1 MNLVHIEAMK
11 SFSKRMPRLGTENA
25 FSVISKAK
33 KFERDELEPK
43 GEKLIYLQIGEPAF
57 DTPDNIKQAG
67 IKAIQEGQTHYTP
80 SPGIVPLRKVIA
92 EKTSPRSCVK
102 YEMEDV
108 VVMPGA
114 KPVIFHMINALI
126 DPGDEVIIPNPGF
139 PIYESVVNY
148 LGGTVVPLPLLE
160 EKDFNFSLDD
170 LAKLI
175 TPKTKLIII
184 NSPQNPTGGVLTE
197 ATLGGMAKL
206 AIENDLWV
214 LSDEIYDNI
223 IYEGRHVSITKF
235 PGMPE
240 RTVILNGCSKSYAMT
255 GWRLGWGVT
264 KNRQMAQYFEQLIIN
279 DVSCTNAATQYAGI
293 EALSG
298 PQDAVAMMRE
308 EYRKRRDLLVS
319 LVNNIPGMSCRT
331 PKGAFYLFVN
341 VKPILEKLGMLA
353 SEFCDRILKEAHV
366 VILPGT
372 AFGAHGEGY
381 IRFSYVSS
389 EADIQEGLRRMKE
402 YLSKL

>member
-1 MNLVHIEAMK
+1 MK
-11 SFSKRMPRLGTENA
+11 PFSVRMPHLGTENA

-33 KFERDELEPK
+33 KFEREELEPK
-43 GEKLIYLQIGEPAF
+43 GEKLVYLQIGEPAF
-57 DTPDNIKQAG
+57 DTPDNIKQAA

-80 SPGIVPLRKVIA
+80 SPGIPPLRTLIA

-108 VVMPGA
+108 VVMPAA
-114 KPVIFHMINALI
+114 KPVIFHMINALV

-170 LAKLI
+170 LKKLI
-175 TPKTKLIII
+175 TPRTKLVII

-197 ATLGGMAKL
+197 STLEGMAKL

-255 GWRLGWGVT
+255 GWRLGWAVT
-264 KNRQMAQYFEQLIIN
+264 KNRQMAQYLEQLIIN
-279 DVSCTNAATQYAGI
+279 DVSCTNSPTQFAGI

-298 PQDAVAMMRE
+298 PQDAVKMMRE

-319 LVNNIPGMSCRT
+319 LVNDIPGMSCKS

-341 VKPILEKLGMLA
+341 VKSILAKLGLNA
-353 SEFCDRILKEAHV
+353 SQFADRILREAHV

-372 AFGAHGEGY
+372 AFGIHGEGY

-389 EADIQEGLRRMKE
+389 ETDIQEGLRRMKE
-402 YLSKL
+402 YLSKIL

>member
-1 MNLVHIEAMK
+1 MK
-11 SFSKRMPRLGTENA
+11 PFSKRIPHLGTENA

-33 KFERDELEPK
+33 KFEREVLEPQ
-43 GEKLIYLQIGEPAF
+43 GEKLVYLQIGEPAF
-57 DTPDNIKQAG
+57 DTPNNIKQAA
-67 IKAIQEGQTHYTP
+67 IKAINENQTHYTP
-80 SPGIVPLRKVIA
+80 SPGIPAFRKIIA
-92 EKTSPRSCVK
+92 EKTSSRSCVP
-102 YEMEDV
+102 YAMEDV
-108 VVMPGA
+108 VVMPAA
-114 KPVIFHMINALI
+114 KPVIFHMVNALV

-148 LGGTVVPLPLLE
+148 LGGTPVPLPLLE

-170 LAKLI
+170 LKKRI
-175 TPKTKLIII
+175 TPKTKLVII

-197 ATLGGMAKL
+197 ETLEGMAKL
-206 AIENDLWV
+206 AIEHDLWV
-214 LSDEIYDNI
+214 LSDEIYDQI
-223 IYEGRHVSITKF
+223 IYEGKHVSITKF

-240 RTVILNGCSKSYAMT
+240 RTVILNGCSKTYAMT
-255 GWRLGWGVT
+255 GWRLGWAVT
-264 KNRQMAQYFEQLIIN
+264 KNAPMAEYLEQLIIN
-279 DVSCTNAATQYAGI
+279 DVSCTAAMVQYAGM
-293 EALSG
+293 EALNG

-319 LVNNIPGMSCRT
+319 LVNDIPGMSCRT

-341 VKPILEKLGMLA
+341 VKPILQKLGLNA
-353 SEFCDRILKEAHV
+353 SQFADRILREAHV

-389 EADIQEGLRRMKE
+389 EADIKEGLKRMKA
-402 YLSKL
+402 YL